1 MYVRHLYLRLLSV
14 VYLRIETQDM
24 KVIYALLSK
33 RTLTFSDVLNY
44 VS

>member
-1 MYVRHLYLRLLSV
+1 MFDIYIILDIH
-14 VYLRIETQDM
+14 LRIETQDM

-33 RTLTFSDVLNY
+33 RTLTFSDVLSY